1 MTDRETLILDQEDTI
16 WLAPKLF
23 NLSVTYPHFFHS
35 LVILAVPN
43 GPVYELVLKGSAL
56 PKEDDKYDLTFFFL
70 LASILHLC
78 ELFDLSKI
86 SQQMQWMNKNFL
98 ASDIWLYSSVYS
110 GSQLLSVKVL
120 IFSLRL
126 LFQQFL

>member
-1 MTDRETLILDQEDTI
+1 MTDRETLILDQEGTI

-23 NLSVTYPHFFHS
+23 NLSVTYAHFFHS

-56 PKEDDKYDLTFFFL
+56 PKEDDKYDLTFFL

-86 SQQMQWMNKNFL
+86 FQQMQWVNENFL

-110 GSQLLSVKVL
+110 GSQPLSVKVC